1 MTIPTPSELETFAF
15 NLIKDQDQ
23 AKVIVEKV
31 FGLLKKKEAIIT
43 DADKR
48 AFLYITV
55 RNKCLIVLNER
66 KKKTMNIKLE
76 PGLGQRFE
84 TVFDEAKQISKREN

>member
-1 MTIPTPSELETFAF
+1 MTIPTPSDLETFAF

-23 AKVIVEKV
+23 AKAIVEKV
-31 FGLLKKKEAIIT
+31 FGLLEKKEAIKT

-55 RNKCLIVLNER
+55 RS
-66 KKKTMNIKLE
+66 KL
-76 PGLGQRFE
+76 PTHGRADGMGF
-84 TVFDEAKQISKREN
+84 KN

>member
-31 FGLLKKKEAIIT
+31 FGLLKKKEAIKT

-48 AFLYITV
+48 AFLY
-55 RNKCLIVLNER
+55 KCR
-66 KKKTMNIKLE
+66 KTHPSPNREGFTKT
-76 PGLGQRFE
+76 
-84 TVFDEAKQISKREN
+84 

>member
-23 AKVIVEKV
+23 AKAIVGKV
-31 FGLLKKKEAIIT
+31 FGLLKKKEAIKT

-55 RNKCLIVLNER
+55 RNECLIVLNDKKR
-66 KKKTMNIKLE
+66 KL
-76 PGLGQRFE
+76 
-84 TVFDEAKQISKREN
+84 